1 MSLSLVNLF
10 QDNLTAGLGFIAVAL
25 VYFGGWRPLGIL
37 IGALLFSFI
46 NSLQLFMQV
55 LKVGIS
61 SDLANMLPY
70 LITIIVLMFPIN
82 RARQPAALNK
92 PFERGEN

>member
-1 MSLSLVNLF
+1 
-10 QDNLTAGLGFIAVAL
+10 
-25 VYFGGWRPLGIL
+25 
-37 IGALLFSFI
+37 
-46 NSLQLFMQV
+46 MQV

>member
-1 MSLSLVNLF
+1 MINAAIV
-10 QDNLTAGLGFIAVAL
+10 GL
-25 VYFGGWRPLGIL
+25 RHHE
-37 IGALLFSFI
+37 IGPSV
-46 NSLQLFMQV
+46 QV
-55 LKVGIS
+55 TKVGIS

-70 LITIIVLMFPIN
+70 LITIVVLMFPIN

>member
-1 MSLSLVNLF
+1 
-10 QDNLTAGLGFIAVAL
+10 
-25 VYFGGWRPLGIL
+25 
-37 IGALLFSFI
+37 
-46 NSLQLFMQV
+46 MQV

-70 LITIIVLMFPIN
+70 IITIIALMFPIN

-92 PFERGEN
+92 PFERGES